1 MREIEFGLWANEQ
14 TLFASIFMIVGAII
28 AVAGLFPRWPF
39 ALVGGILCLLVSFVE
54 WSRPARKR
62 GRVQERPLHKNVTQ
76 IVSKLG
82 PVATSYYFRFAI
94 YLLIAGVSSPSL
106 PTLLPAVCL
115 ALGSLTYF
123 VAAYR
128 GEFWRPILQPS
139 AKTRKTQQ
147 SQVKMPNR
155 PPPRRSEQ
163 FNQI

>member
-14 TLFASIFMIVGAII
+14 TLFASFFMIIGSVI

-39 ALVGGILCLLVSFVE
+39 ALVGAILSLFVTFIE
-54 WSRPARKR
+54 WSRPARKK
-62 GRVQERPLHKNVTQ
+62 GRVQERPLQKNVTDV
-76 IVSKLG
+76 VSKLG
-82 PVATSYYFRFAI
+82 PVAKSYYFRFVI
-94 YLLIAGVSSPSL
+94 YLVIAGLSSPSL

-128 GEFWRPILQPS
+128 GEFWRPITRPS
-139 AKTRKTQQ
+139 ARERKTQQ
-147 SQVKMPNR
+147 SQVKMPQR
-155 PPPRRSEQ
+155 PPPRRSED